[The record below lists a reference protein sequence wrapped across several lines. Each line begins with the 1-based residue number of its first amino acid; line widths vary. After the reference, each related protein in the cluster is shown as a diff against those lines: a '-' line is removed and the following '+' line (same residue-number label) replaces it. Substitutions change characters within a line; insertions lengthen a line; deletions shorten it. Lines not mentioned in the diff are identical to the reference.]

1 MKKISLVLVLIVI
14 LLAALACGDTTPTYK
29 APPKPKCENVVYE
42 VNVTSGRVDAVSVTL
57 NNATGDTEQGDYK
70 VPFRQIFKMCD
81 DWNFKYISAQIIR
94 PTSGA
99 GKIQCK
105 ITVDGVV
112 VSTANASGFPNIAGC
127 SD

>member
-1 MKKISLVLVLIVI
+1 MKKIALVLAVTVFAVI
-14 LLAALACGDTTPTYK
+14 ACGGTSTATRQP
-29 APPKPKCENVVYE
+29 AKPICETVVYE
-42 VNVTSGRVDAVSVTL
+42 INLTSGNVSAVSITL

-70 VPFRQIFKMCD
+70 VPYRTAFKMCD
-81 DWNFKYISAQIIR
+81 TWNFKYISAQIIE
-94 PTSGA
+94 PTFNA

-112 VSTANASGFPNIAGC
+112 VSTANASGFPSIAGC

>member
-1 MKKISLVLVLIVI
+1 MKKISLILVLVVV
-14 LLAALACGDTTPTYK
+14 LLTALACGGTSSTYK
-29 APPKPKCENVVYE
+29 APAKPRCETVVYE
-42 VNVTSGRVDAVSVTL
+42 INVTSGKVNAVSVTL
-57 NNATGDTEQGDYK
+57 NNATGDTEQGDFK
-70 VPFRQIFKMCD
+70 VPFRQTFKMCD
-81 DWNFKYISAQIIR
+81 DWNFKYISAQIIQ

-105 ITVDGVV
+105 ITVDGVI